1 VQVEVEVEDSQ
12 VHKREHFQVHK
23 RDDSQ
28 VHKRVPCLKYIIIHN
43 KLGVIPYPKKNNRFF
58 HDIAH
63 LAGRLEVFLTQ
74 NSKIE
79 AAITKQTIHKKHQ
92 KTL

>member
-1 VQVEVEVEDSQ
+1 M
-12 VHKREHFQVHK
+12 
-23 RDDSQ
+23 
-28 VHKRVPCLKYIIIHN
+28 KYIVIPD
-43 KLGVIPYPKKNNRFF
+43 KLGIIPYPKKTTVFF

-79 AAITKQTIHKKHQ
+79 ATITKQTIHKK
-92 KTL
+92 LYS